1 MNFEELFEDTGPLPG
16 GGGAGGTVVIDVD
29 EDLPMTADDLQMM
42 PTEVGDIHEM
52 ADRLREM
59 QSMTMED
66 VANNRSGSPTEVM
79 EADSASEDEQVKSSP
94 LEVLKKMVEDRDKK
108 RKAEAEESLNIHDM
122 GTSEIQKLKAHVPM
136 ELKMPWERGFAG
148 LVLKGGASVM
158 ETAFLDEDNWRP
170 HAMLQDDVEV
180 RGQEK
185 DTGGS
190 KLKPSFKL
198 DGRQKMPWAQA
209 LETERAKV
217 LEGWKIVIDEARH
230 SCTAAGMLD
239 QSGDSVLDDIFAK
252 KKNGTL
258 QVRLSAMM
266 LYVRWARAKGLLP
279 FPLSEDQVYRYVDQL
294 RRDGAPATR
303 ANSFRS
309 ALAFCKGTIQLQD
322 VDPVLQS
329 GRVTGSAHRS
339 YLTKRVLR
347 QRDAL
352 TVRQVTTL
360 EIVLAEQNFPL
371 QDRIF
376 AGHCLLCI
384 YARLR
389 FGDSQGIEV
398 EPQVEGGYLEGGTS
412 IHKTDSLVGRARRVL
427 PVVAPSEG
435 ITGVQWAEQ
444 LLKLRH
450 ISGLR
455 ALVGKPFLPTPVPG
469 GGWSQA
475 RLTTPEASIWLCELL
490 QKYTCSPQVLGDV
503 GAHSLKATA
512 LSWLAKAMAPEKVRR
527 LLGYHVKPKDRSVV
541 IYSRDALAEGLD
553 ILTNV
558 IKEIREGKFK
568 PDAPRNQ
575 RWEKSPPASS
585 GVVPASDDEGD
596 EALAP
601 GEEWDMM
608 EVRTP
613 EKSVHRLLEMTE
625 MTSESSEEEPG
636 DQESEDERNLEAV
649 VVAKLGA
656 PKKAT
661 TDLYRHGLTGTV
673 HCGSVTPGKLA
684 CGRAISAVMIKLEQE
699 VHAWGSKCK
708 VCEGY
713 TR

>member
-1 MNFEELFEDTGPLPG
+1 MDYDELFEDTGPLTG
-16 GGGAGGTVVIDVD
+16 GGVAGGTVVIDV
-29 EDLPMTADDLQMM
+29 EGEEDLQMM
-42 PTEVGDIHEM
+42 TDDLHTMSAGVGDIHEK
-52 ADRLREM
+52 AARLREI

-66 VANNRSGSPTEVM
+66 VQGNRSGSPTEVM
-79 EADSASEDEQVKSSP
+79 DDDTASEGDQVKPSP

-108 RKAEAEESLNIHDM
+108 RKAESEVNLNIHDM

-148 LVLKGGASVM
+148 LVLKGSASVM

-180 RGQEK
+180 HGQKE
-185 DTGGS
+185 DPGEL

-230 SCTAAGMLD
+230 SCAAAGTLD
-239 QSGDSVLDDIFAK
+239 QSGDNVLDDIFAKK

-266 LYVRWARAKGLLP
+266 LYIRWARAKGLPP
-279 FPLSEDQVYRYVDQL
+279 FPLSEDQVYKYVDQL

-309 ALAFCKGTIQLQD
+309 ALAFCKGTIQLED

-384 YARLR
+384 NARLR

-435 ITGVQWAEQ
+435 ITGVQWAEEVP
-444 LLKLRH
+444 
-450 ISGLR
+450 GLR

-475 RLTTPEASIWLCELL
+475 RLTTPEASIWRCELL
-490 QKYTCSPQVLGDV
+490 QKYTCAPQVLGDV
-503 GAHSLKATA
+503 GAHSLKVTA

-585 GVVPASDDEGD
+585 GVVPASDEESD

-601 GEEWDMM
+601 GEEWNMM

-613 EKSVHRLLEMTE
+613 EKSVHRLVEMTE

-684 CGRAISAVMIKLEQE
+684 CGRAISAVMVKLEQE
-699 VHAWGSKCK
+699 AHAWGSKCK